1 MAILFL
7 IINKRGEYRKER
19 LDEKNMEKYYDRCHY
34 GDDAITN
41 HCYGRR

>member
-19 LDEKNMEKYYDRCHY
+19 LDEKNMEKDRQN
-34 GDDAITN
+34 T
-41 HCYGRR
+41 

>member
-19 LDEKNMEKYYDRCHY
+19 LDEKNMEKDRRN
-34 GDDAITN
+34 T
-41 HCYGRR
+41 